1 MVRKPWT
8 PTVVNNLI
16 YFLRPLRQKP
26 QLQIEL
32 VFLIYNLGQRS
43 KLRDGISGDNGGIF
57 LKEIAGGRIGR
68 RVGRGERERE
78 SFGLQNF

>member
-1 MVRKPWT
+1 MAKEASSEMG
-8 PTVVNNLI
+8 
-16 YFLRPLRQKP
+16 FLE
-26 QLQIEL
+26 IMEA
-32 VFLIYNLGQRS
+32 Y
-43 KLRDGISGDNGGIF
+43 F